1 MGSLELIRKQ
11 RPVLIIAGPTGVG
24 KSDIAVKLAHILNG
38 EVISA
43 DSVAVYRGLD
53 IGSAKPSLND
63 MDGIPHHLID
73 VLDPDEYFGVDE
85 FVKLARE
92 AMNGIWS
99 RGRLPIITGGTGFYI
114 QALLYDIDFDD
125 ESAKDEGY
133 RESLYE
139 IADLK
144 DGKQKLY
151 EMLSDIDPEYANS
164 VHPNNVKRV
173 IRALEYNKNTGRLFS
188 EMNKEQRNRVSPYDH
203 CYVALD
209 LDRDRLYERIDK
221 RVDIMLKN
229 GLIDEVKGLMESGYG
244 ADLNSMS
251 SIGYKEMVA
260 YLEGRCSYDDAVE
273 DIKKNSR
280 HYAKRQFTWLKREKD
295 VTYIKRDPDD
305 PEDEEIIIKQ
315 IIDLMTDKGILA

>member
-1 MGSLELIRKQ
+1 MTTNMKKILLLIATA
-11 RPVLIIAGPTGVG
+11 IIH
-24 KSDIAVKLAHILNG
+24 L
-38 EVISA
+38 SA
-43 DSVAVYRGLD
+43 
-53 IGSAKPSLND
+53 
-63 MDGIPHHLID
+63 
-73 VLDPDEYFGVDE
+73 
-85 FVKLARE
+85 
-92 AMNGIWS
+92 
-99 RGRLPIITGGTGFYI
+99 
-114 QALLYDIDFDD
+114 
-125 ESAKDEGY
+125 
-133 RESLYE
+133 
-139 IADLK
+139 
-144 DGKQKLY
+144 
-151 EMLSDIDPEYANS
+151 
-164 VHPNNVKRV
+164 
-173 IRALEYNKNTGRLFS
+173 
-188 EMNKEQRNRVSPYDH
+188 
-203 CYVALD
+203 VALD

-305 PEDEEIIIKQ
+305 PEDEEMIIKK

>member
-139 IADLK
+139 IADSK

-151 EMLSDIDPEYANS
+151 EMLTDIDPEYANS

-305 PEDEEIIIKQ
+305 PEDEEMIIKK